1 MYNFLKK
8 IPLFASLPEHDLD
21 RLCEMVSEVNLPA
34 GAELFAEGSP
44 GDEAY
49 VIKEGEIE
57 ILKASGG
64 RSVLLAVRKSGEVI
78 GEMALLEAAPR
89 FASGRARIDSVLLAI
104 SHDQLEELLNT
115 SPSAARAMLFTITSR
130 LRSTELMLKQSEKMA
145 QLGTLTA
152 GIAHEL
158 NNPAAAAQRGAAQLI
173 TAIEQLQQA
182 QIQLNRYNYSQVAR
196 DELLQLAELA
206 RDRGIKPIEMDSLDR
221 SDRESELET
230 WLDEHGVQNGW
241 ELAPFLTSLGFEVR
255 QLEKLTELFSAD
267 HFPAIITWLGATFV
281 VYSLLAEIN
290 QGATRISEIVK
301 SLKTYVYLDQAPV
314 QEVDLHEGLDN
325 TLVML
330 RYKLKQGVNIKR
342 EYATNLPNI
351 QAFGSELNQV
361 WTNII
366 DNAID
371 AMDGHGEIILRTQR
385 EGDWVVVEI
394 EDNGPGIP
402 PDIQDQIFSP
412 FFTTK
417 SVGKGTGL
425 GLNITYNIVQKH
437 GGEIKVFSQ
446 PGKTRFQICLPIN
459 FEKVHSGSNPI
470 TTMSEVSDDK
480 LRQILETT
488 RKIAVVGI
496 SDRQEQPNYTVPAYL
511 QAQGYQIYPVN
522 PNLGEVLGETAYP
535 DLPSVPDKVDVVL
548 VFRRSEAVPP
558 VVDQAIQI
566 GAKVVWMQE
575 GIVNEV
581 AATTAREAGLDVV
594 MDICMRATHKRLM
607 GKI

>member
-1 MYNFLKK
+1 MYDFLKK

-21 RLCEMVSEVNLPA
+21 RLCEMVTEVNLPA

-44 GDEAY
+44 GDQAY

-64 RSVLLAVRKSGEVI
+64 RSVLIAVRKPGEMI

-89 FASGRARIDSVLLAI
+89 FASGRARTDSVLLAI
-104 SHDQLEELLNT
+104 SHAQLEELLNT

-158 NNPAAAAQRGAAQLI
+158 NNPAAAAQRGAAHLI
-173 TAIEQLQQA
+173 TTIERLQQLQF
-182 QIQLNRYNYSQVAR
+182 QLNKFIYSQTAR

-206 RDRGIKPIEMDSLDR
+206 RERGVKPIEIDSLDR
-221 SDRESELET
+221 SDLESELEV
-230 WLDEHGVQNGW
+230 WLDEHGVENGW
-241 ELAPFLTSLGFEVR
+241 ELAPVLASLGFEVS
-255 QLEKLTELFSAD
+255 QLERLAVVFTAD
-267 HFPAIITWLGATFV
+267 HLQVIITWLGATFV
-281 VYSLLAEIN
+281 VYSLLSEIN

-301 SLKTYVYLDQAPV
+301 SLKTYAYLDQAPV
-314 QEVDLHEGLDN
+314 QLVDLHEGLDN

-330 RYKLKQGVNIKR
+330 RHKLKQGVNLKR
-342 EYATNLPNI
+342 EYTNDLPRI
-351 QAFGSELNQV
+351 QAYGSELNQV

-371 AMDGHGEIILRTQR
+371 AMDGHGEIFLRTR
-385 EGDWVVVEI
+385 HEGDWVIVEI
-394 EDNGPGIP
+394 EDNGPGIL
-402 PDIQDQIFSP
+402 PDIQEKIFSP

-417 SVGKGTGL
+417 PVGKGTGL

-437 GGEIKVFSQ
+437 GGEIKVFSH

-459 FEKVHSGSNPI
+459 FEKVQSGSNPI
-470 TTMSEVSDDK
+470 TTISKISDDN
-480 LRQILETT
+480 LRQILATT

-496 SDRQEQPNYTVPAYL
+496 SDQQEQPNYTVPAYL

-522 PNLGEVLGETAYP
+522 PNLDEVLGEIAYP
-535 DLPSVPDKVDVVL
+535 DLLAVPDAVDVVL
-548 VFRRSEAVPP
+548 VFRRSEVVPP
-558 VVDQAIQI
+558 VVDQAIRI

-575 GIVNEV
+575 GIVNE
-581 AATTAREAGLDVV
+581 AAASAAREAGLDVV
-594 MDICMRATHKRLM
+594 MDTCMRATHKRLM
-607 GKI
+607 GKN

>member
-1 MYNFLKK
+1 MYDFLKK

-21 RLCEMVSEVNLPA
+21 RLCEMVTEVNLPA

-44 GDEAY
+44 GDQAY

-57 ILKASGG
+57 ILKASSG
-64 RSVLLAVRKSGEVI
+64 RSVLIAVRKPGEVI

-104 SHDQLEELLNT
+104 SHAQLEELLNT

-158 NNPAAAAQRGAAQLI
+158 NNPAAAAQRGAAQMI
-173 TAIEQLQQA
+173 TAMERLQQLQFRINQF
-182 QIQLNRYNYSQVAR
+182 NYSQAVQ
-196 DELLQLAELA
+196 DELLQLVKLA
-206 RDRGIKPIEMDSLDR
+206 RERGTKPIEMDSLDR
-221 SDRESELET
+221 SDRESELEV
-230 WLDEHGVQNGW
+230 WLDEHHVQNGW
-241 ELAPFLTSLGFEVR
+241 ELAPYLANLGFEVS
-255 QLEKLTELFSAD
+255 QLDGLAELFARD
-267 HFPAIITWLGATFV
+267 QLPVIITWIGEAFV

-290 QGATRISEIVK
+290 QGTTRISEIVK

-314 QEVDLHEGLDN
+314 QAVDLHEGLDN
-325 TLVML
+325 TLVIL
-330 RYKLKQGVNIKR
+330 RYKLKQGITIKR
-342 EYATNLPNI
+342 EYTIDLPHI

-371 AMDGHGEIILRTQR
+371 AMDGHGEIILRTRQD
-385 EGDWVVVEI
+385 GDWVVVEI
-394 EDNGPGIP
+394 EDNGPGIS
-402 PDIQDQIFSP
+402 PDIQDKIFSP

-425 GLNITYNIVQKH
+425 GLNTTYNIVQKH

-459 FEKVHSGSNPI
+459 FEKVQSGLNPI
-470 TTMSEVSDDK
+470 TTLAEVSDDK
-480 LRQILETT
+480 LRQILTT
-488 RKIAVVGI
+488 SQKIAVVGI
-496 SDRQEQPNYTVPAYL
+496 STNQDQPNYTVPAYL
-511 QAQGYQIYPVN
+511 QAQGYKIYPVN
-522 PNLGEVLGETAYP
+522 PNLDKVLGEIAYP
-535 DLPSVPDKVDVVL
+535 DLLAVPEAVDIVL
-548 VFRRSEAVPP
+548 IFRRSEAVPP
-558 VVDQAIQI
+558 VVDQAIQN

-575 GIVNEV
+575 GIVNET
-581 AATTAREAGLDVV
+581 AATSAQEAGLDVV
-594 MDICMRATHKRLM
+594 MDTCMRATHKRLM
-607 GKI
+607 GRN